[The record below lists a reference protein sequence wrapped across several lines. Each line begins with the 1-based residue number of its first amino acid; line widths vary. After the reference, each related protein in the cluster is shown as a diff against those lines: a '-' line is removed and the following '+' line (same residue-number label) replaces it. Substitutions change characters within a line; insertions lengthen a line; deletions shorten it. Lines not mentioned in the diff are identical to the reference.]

1 MPALCCM
8 QYARRLREHVSTG
21 PSISFVLPCF
31 NEGFRI
37 ASSLATLESWFGAT
51 AEVLVIDDGS
61 VDDTFEQAARYASR
75 HDHVRVHRMPRH
87 RGKGGAIRTA
97 IPLVRADLVVLMDA
111 DLAFDRESVQRALDG
126 LATAE
131 MVVGNR
137 RHDGSYYSVPVRLFG
152 FLYRRHLIGL
162 AFNTFVRSV
171 LQESLRDTQC
181 GLKAF
186 RRTCLDRIAPT
197 LSAEGF
203 ALDVE
208 MLLVAKGL
216 DVRLSE
222 VPVHVR
228 YESAKS
234 SVKLLL
240 SAWAMGSDIMRIAV
254 RRARGFYAPARLRAL
269 AAASVSQSQSR
280 TQGEPVVS
288 PSRETSSP
296 T

>member
-61 VDDTFEQAARYASR
+61 VDDTFEQAAQYASR

-97 IPLVRADLVVLMDA
+97 IPLVRADLV
-111 DLAFDRESVQRALDG
+111 
-126 LATAE
+126 
-131 MVVGNR
+131 
-137 RHDGSYYSVPVRLFG
+137 
-152 FLYRRHLIGL
+152 
-162 AFNTFVRSV
+162 
-171 LQESLRDTQC
+171 
-181 GLKAF
+181 
-186 RRTCLDRIAPT
+186 
-197 LSAEGF
+197 
-203 ALDVE
+203 
-208 MLLVAKGL
+208 AKGL

-228 YESAKS
+228 YE
-234 SVKLLL
+234 
-240 SAWAMGSDIMRIAV
+240 
-254 RRARGFYAPARLRAL
+254 
-269 AAASVSQSQSR
+269 
-280 TQGEPVVS
+280 
-288 PSRETSSP
+288 
-296 T
+296 